1 MCLSMLKIRLLECD
15 LPLGMTTG
23 AIANHQVRSSS
34 DYDHA
39 HSTKF
44 ARLTTTTL
52 VGASA
57 WCAKRLDTN
66 QWLQI
71 NLGKVRRVTAVATQ
85 GRSDADQWI
94 TTYYI
99 EYSTI
104 GDDWNTYEDKS
115 GNAKVYSLIWGTP
128 FLNYVCLS
136 AALHWQFRSRIR
148 CEERSWTGRNRCSV
162 HSISTEKLVRAHLH
176 ARRAVWLL

>member
-1 MCLSMLKIRLLECD
+1 MAAQRVRKELCACQCIRFDVLECD

-34 DYDHA
+34 DYNHA

-57 WCAKRLDTN
+57 WCSRILDTN

-94 TTYYI
+94 TSYYV
-99 EYSTI
+99 EHSKS
-104 GDDWNTYEDKS
+104 GDDWKRYEDNS
-115 GNAKVYSLIWGTP
+115 GNAKVRYS
-128 FLNYVCLS
+128 
-136 AALHWQFRSRIR
+136 
-148 CEERSWTGRNRCSV
+148 
-162 HSISTEKLVRAHLH
+162 
-176 ARRAVWLL
+176 

>member
-1 MCLSMLKIRLLECD
+1 MLKIWLSECD
-15 LPLGMTTG
+15 IPLGMTTG

-34 DYDHA
+34 DYNDA
-39 HSTKF
+39 TSTKF

-57 WCAKRLDTN
+57 WCAKILDTN

-71 NLGKVRRVTAVATQ
+71 NFGKVRRVTAVATQ
-85 GRSDADQWI
+85 GRSDADQWV
-94 TTYYI
+94 TTYYV
-99 EYSTI
+99 EYSRN
-104 GDDWNTYEDKS
+104 GDDWNTHEDKS
-115 GNAKVYSLIWGTP
+115 GNAKVRYNICRVIWGP
-128 FLNYVCLS
+128 LLNYVFLS

-162 HSISTEKLVRAHLH
+162 HSISTEKLVRAHFH
-176 ARRAVWLL
+176 AGRAVRLL